1 MLIKMKPSFHFIL
14 QFFYMWK
21 KDKKS
26 LMDMKEKDKEQLLEV
41 RLRST
46 FI

>member
-1 MLIKMKPSFHFIL
+1 
-14 QFFYMWK
+14 MWK

-41 RLRST
+41 RLRLT
-46 FI
+46 FDIIERFNVSLPM